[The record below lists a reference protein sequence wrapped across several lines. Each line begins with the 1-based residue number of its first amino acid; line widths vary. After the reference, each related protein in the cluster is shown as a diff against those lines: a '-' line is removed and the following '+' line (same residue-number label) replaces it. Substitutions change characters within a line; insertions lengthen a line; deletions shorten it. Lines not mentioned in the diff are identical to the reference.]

1 MKVYITARERDILK
15 QLFEQ
20 PGFITVHTLAND
32 VGVSS
37 RTIHREMKKL
47 EDTLKNYRIVIEKK
61 AGQGVKLTGL
71 KEDIDRLRNDLSS
84 QSSYDYLQDERV
96 YLLISELIQSK
107 EQMKLYALASKLLVS
122 AATISHDLDRVEK
135 KIEPYELE
143 LVRKRGFGVQLT
155 GEETAKRRLLE
166 ALLLETIDEQEFI
179 QIIDKDPIREPES
192 QTYLGFLTSCDLNK
206 ADDALKPILEMMPY
220 EMADNAYFSLLI
232 HLSVAVKRL
241 MQQKPVSFVKSDVQN
256 VLQSEE
262 FQMAARIGKQL
273 TNVFSLSLPE
283 EEITQIAVHLRRAR
297 RQNEDFNFEQR
308 NSLISLH
315 VKQLIEYV
323 ADELDA
329 PLRNNQSLYN
339 GLISHLE
346 PAYYRMKDG
355 IYTHNPFAKE
365 TKENYPKLYEAV
377 KKGLELVFPS
387 LVFPDDETA
396 FVVLHFGSS
405 LEERRQVFSYKA
417 LIVCSSGIGSSKML
431 ATRIHKEIPEI
442 TETALSS
449 LIGLKKLNLEN
460 FDLII
465 STVSLPLDSSDYI
478 QVGPLLADHEAE
490 KIREQ
495 LKSTSKS
502 KKMTRH
508 PSYAEALGEVNLLE
522 KIEVFEE
529 AAKTVKELLRHFRV
543 YHFSNHGNHR
553 DVLFSAAE
561 VLKEQGLI
569 RDSETLTSELL
580 KREELGGLGIP
591 DSSIALYHCRD
602 TCNIKPVFVL
612 FNLEHPYTV
621 PGMDNREIEMKTLAL
636 LLAPEDFSHTGLE
649 VLSLISATL
658 IETEDNLQLFQSGNG
673 TKMTAV
679 LNETFHKWLTQK
691 FIK

>member
-1 MKVYITARERDILK
+1 MNVYITARERDILK

-20 PGFITVHTLAND
+20 HDFITVQKLAED
-32 VGVSS
+32 IGVSS

-47 EDTLKNYRIVIEKK
+47 EDTMKQYRIIIEKK

-71 KEDIDRLRNDLSS
+71 KEDIDQLRNDLSS

-96 YLLISELIQSK
+96 NLLICELIQSK
-107 EQMKLYALASKLLVS
+107 EQMKLFSLASKLLVS
-122 AATISHDLDRVEK
+122 SATISHDLDRVEE
-135 KIEPYELE
+135 KIMAYQLE

-179 QIIDKDPIREPES
+179 HVIEKKPPAQTES
-192 QTYLGFLTSCDLNK
+192 QTYLGILTSCELTEI
-206 ADDALKPILEMMPY
+206 DDALKPIFEMMPY
-220 EMADNAYFSLLI
+220 EITDNAYFALLI
-232 HLSVAVKRL
+232 HLGVAIKRL
-241 MQQKPVSFVKSDVQN
+241 LQHEPVSFEKN
-256 VLQSEE
+256 ELQGDEYKIAS
-262 FQMAARIGKQL
+262 QIGDQL
-273 TNVFSLSLPE
+273 EKKFSILIPD
-283 EEITQIAVHLRRAR
+283 EEIAQIAVHLRRAR

-323 ADELDA
+323 ADELGA
-329 PLRNNQSLYN
+329 PLRKNQSLYN
-339 GLISHLE
+339 GLVSHLE

-355 IYTHNPFAKE
+355 IFTHNPFAKE

-387 LVFPDDETA
+387 LIFPDDETA
-396 FVVLHFGSS
+396 FVVLHFGSA
-405 LEERRQVFSYKA
+405 LEERRQVYSFKA

-442 TETALSS
+442 TETTLSS
-449 LIGLKKLNLEN
+449 LIGLKKLKIEE

-465 STVSLPLDSSDYI
+465 STVSLPLDSTEYI

-490 KIREQ
+490 KIRNL
-495 LKSTSKS
+495 LKRMTKS
-502 KKMTRH
+502 KKMTKH

-522 KIEVFEE
+522 KIEVFDK
-529 AAKTVKELLRHFRV
+529 AAKTVKELLQHFRV
-543 YHFSNHGNHR
+543 YHFYNQENHR
-553 DVLFSAAE
+553 DVLLSAAE

-569 RDSETLTSELL
+569 TDSETLTRELL

-602 TCNIKPVFVL
+602 ACNVKPVFVI
-612 FNLEHPYTV
+612 FNLEHPYKV
-621 PGMDNREIEMKTLAL
+621 PSMDNKEIEMKTLAL

-649 VLSLISATL
+649 ILSLISATL
-658 IETEDNLQLFQSGNG
+658 IETEENLQLFQSGDG
-673 TKMTAV
+673 AKMTAV
-679 LNETFHKWLTQK
+679 LNETFHKWLSQK
-691 FIK
+691 FTK

>member
-1 MKVYITARERDILK
+1 MTVYITARERDILK

-20 PGFITVHTLAND
+20 PDFITVQKLAED
-32 VGVSS
+32 IGVSS

-47 EDTLKNYRIVIEKK
+47 EDTLMQYRIVIEKK

-96 YLLISELIQSK
+96 NLLICELIQSK
-107 EQMKLYALASKLLVS
+107 EQMKLFSLASKLLVS
-122 AATISHDLDRVEK
+122 AATISHDLDRVEE
-135 KIEPYELE
+135 KIKVYQLE

-179 QIIDKDPIREPES
+179 QVIEKKMPVQPES
-192 QTYLGFLTSCDLNK
+192 QTYLGILTSCELGDI
-206 ADDALKPILEMMPY
+206 DDALKPILEMMPY
-220 EMADNAYFSLLI
+220 EITDNAYFALLI
-232 HLSVAVKRL
+232 HLGVAMNRL
-241 MQQKPVSFVKSDVQN
+241 LQHEHVSYEKNEIHGDEYKIASQ
-256 VLQSEE
+256 
-262 FQMAARIGKQL
+262 IGDQL
-273 TNVFSLSLPE
+273 KKKFSISIPD
-283 EEITQIAVHLRRAR
+283 EEIAQIALHLRRAR

-323 ADELDA
+323 ADELKA

-355 IYTHNPFAKE
+355 IFTHNPFANE

-387 LVFPDDETA
+387 LLFPDDETA
-396 FVVLHFGSS
+396 FVVLHFGSA
-405 LEERRQVFSYKA
+405 LEERRRVYSYKS

-442 TETALSS
+442 TETTLSS
-449 LIGLKKLNLEN
+449 LIGLKKLKIKE

-465 STVSLPLDSSDYI
+465 STVSLPLDSTEYI
-478 QVGPLLADHEAE
+478 QVGPLLADHDAE
-490 KIREQ
+490 KIRNR
-495 LKSTSKS
+495 LKRTAKS
-502 KKMTRH
+502 KKMTKH

-522 KIEVFEE
+522 KLEVFDE
-529 AAKTVKELLRHFRV
+529 AAKTVKEILQHFRV
-543 YHFSNHGNHR
+543 YHFSNQEKHR

-569 RDSETLTSELL
+569 TDSQTLTRELL

-602 TCNIKPVFVL
+602 ECNVKPVFVI
-612 FNLEHPYTV
+612 FNLEHPYNV
-621 PGMDNREIEMKTLAL
+621 PGMDNKVIEMKTLAL
-636 LLAPEDFSHTGLE
+636 LLAPEDFPHTGLE
-649 VLSLISATL
+649 ILSLISATL
-658 IETEDNLQLFQSGNG
+658 IETEENLRIFQSGDG
-673 TKMTAV
+673 TRMTAV
-679 LNETFHKWLTQK
+679 LNDTFHKWLSQK
-691 FIK
+691 FTK